1 MPRLDRLLTLYAFS
15 ALRKVVSAKNPSIPI
30 LMYHSISD
38 EPESGHPYFWI
49 NTSRNRFAEQ
59 MQFLKENAYTVIS
72 LTEAV
77 DVLETG
83 QDKIISSRRYVVLT
97 FDDGYHDFLEHAWPV
112 LAGNGFTA
120 TMFVSTAFIG
130 DRRMLFNG
138 RESLTWSEV
147 RKLRGQGVSFGS
159 HTMSHPKLYG
169 LPWKDVRR
177 ELLDSRLRLEDELQT
192 AAPCFAYPHAFPQE
206 DRSFVA
212 RFRQELIDQGYRT
225 AVTTAIGLA
234 QQGSDP
240 LCLKRLPVN
249 EGDDERLLRAKLA
262 GAYDWLYGAQYL
274 SRRIKSKVN
283 AKMQN
288 EDLEWY

>member
-1 MPRLDRLLTLYAFS
+1 MARLDRFLTLYGFS
-15 ALRKVVSAKNPSIPI
+15 ALCKISSAKNPSIPI

-49 NTSRNRFAEQ
+49 NTSRKRFARQ
-59 MQFLKENAYTVIS
+59 MQFLKENDYTVIS
-72 LTEAV
+72 LTKAA
-77 DVLETG
+77 DILESTQG
-83 QDKIISSRRYVVLT
+83 QDNSSTRYVVLT
-97 FDDGYHDFLEHAWPV
+97 FDDGYHDFLKHAWPV
-112 LAGNGFTA
+112 LAGHGFTA
-120 TMFVSTAFIG
+120 TMFVSTDFIG
-130 DRRMLFNG
+130 DSRMRFNG

-147 RKLRGQGVSFGS
+147 RELRGQGVSFGS

-169 LPWKDVRR
+169 LPWNEVRR

-192 AAPCFAYPHAFPQE
+192 TAPCFAYPYAFPQE

-225 AVTTAIGLA
+225 AVTTTIGLA
-234 QQGSDP
+234 QRGSDP

-249 EGDDERLLRAKLA
+249 EGDDEQFLRAKLA

-274 SRRIKSKVN
+274 SRRIKSKVS
-283 AKMQN
+283 AGVIKKS
-288 EDLEWY
+288 

>member
-1 MPRLDRLLTLYAFS
+1 MPRLDRLFTLYGFN
-15 ALRKVVSAKNPSIPI
+15 ALRKFVSAKNPSIPI
-30 LMYHSISD
+30 LMYHSVSD

-49 NTSRNRFAEQ
+49 NTSRKRFAEQ
-59 MQFLKENAYTVIS
+59 MQFLKENDYTVIS

-77 DVLETG
+77 DILETAK
-83 QDKIISSRRYVVLT
+83 DEEDSSPRYVVLT
-97 FDDGYHDFLEHAWPV
+97 FDDGYYDFLKHAWPI
-112 LAGNGFTA
+112 LEGHGFTA
-120 TMFVSTAFIG
+120 TMFVSTDFIG
-130 DRRMLFNG
+130 DSRIRFNG

-192 AAPCFAYPHAFPQE
+192 SASCFAYPYAFPQE
-206 DRSFVA
+206 DRSFVV

-234 QQGSDP
+234 QRGSDP

-249 EGDDERLLRAKLA
+249 EGDDEQFLRAKLA

-274 SRRIKSKVN
+274 SRRIKSKMSAIVTR
-283 AKMQN
+283 K
-288 EDLEWY
+288 ELELN